1 MIVGSKYLVR
11 AACVLG
17 VLLGTSAAR
26 TAAAGDN
33 DQLFQRRP
41 DRLLIESARRVS
53 DGRKLQKDADTNFRR
68 AEGGAVVTGG
78 DGERAA
84 AERGAE
90 GSSEPGAASP
100 AGSAASA
107 DRR

>member
-1 MIVGSKYLVR
+1 MVR

-17 VLLGTSAAR
+17 FLLGTAAVN
-26 TAAAGDN
+26 TAVARDS

-41 DRLLIESARRVS
+41 ETLLIESARRIS

-68 AEGGAVVTGG
+68 AEGGAVVAGG
-78 DGERAA
+78 VSDQGA
-84 AERGAE
+84 AEQGE
-90 GSSEPGAASP
+90 GSSGTPVASSE
-100 AGSAASA
+100 SAASA